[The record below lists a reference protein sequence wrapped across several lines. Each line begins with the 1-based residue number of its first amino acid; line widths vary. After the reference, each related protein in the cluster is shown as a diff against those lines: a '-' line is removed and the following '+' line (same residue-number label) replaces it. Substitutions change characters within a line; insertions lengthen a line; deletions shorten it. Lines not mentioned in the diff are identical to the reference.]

1 MEKEKLE
8 ALMKLAKD
16 LNDRVSEIAREKG
29 QRDGIP
35 QGDVIHKAELEKQV
49 GDMIA
54 RLHPTPKKMIF
65 GGTGQAGEGEEKI
78 SFGKWIK
85 MVAANHP
92 AIADQFTKTIMEVGT
107 DAQGGFLVPEGFS
120 AEILGEL
127 NQPTSIVPK
136 CTDFP
141 QEHPTQNLPKWL
153 TDLTVYWV
161 DENGTKTFS
170 KPTLENKQ
178 SVLNKI
184 VAMVAFTDELLEDNI
199 SNLPSKIATLVAEN
213 FAVDIER
220 LVLVGDVTGAA
231 DPFNGLGFVAGTNVV
246 NQLGLNLSYL
256 DVTNIWNNPSVN
268 NKYLKRGGEWY
279 FNKTV
284 LGLMMNLVDLQNR
297 PLWNIGALSAGIP
310 PNVLGSPYN
319 LSQQILNTYG
329 AGGNTSFITFGD
341 YKFILLGSKKGA
353 GGITMAMTNSG
364 TDGSSLNAWMNDE
377 TFMRWVKRQGI
388 LVAIPEAFSIGKL
401 IK

>member
-1 MEKEKLE
+1 MKEKLE

-16 LNDRVSEIAREKG
+16 LNDRVSEIAKEKG
-29 QRDGIP
+29 QKDGIP

-49 GDMIA
+49 SDMILK
-54 RLHPTPKKMIF
+54 LHPTPKKMIF
-65 GGTGQAGEGEEKI
+65 GGTGEAGAGEEKV
-78 SFGKWIK
+78 SFGKWIT
-85 MVAANHP
+85 MVAAKHP

-107 DAQGGFLVPEGFS
+107 DAQGGYLVPEGFE

-170 KPTLENKQ
+170 KPTFERKQ
-178 SVLNKI
+178 SILNKI

-199 SNLPSKIATLVAEN
+199 SDLPSKIATLVAEN
-213 FAVDIER
+213 FAVEIER
-220 LVLVGDVTGAA
+220 IVLVGSTVAG
-231 DPFNGLGFVAGTNVV
+231 DPFNGLGFAAGTNAV
-246 NQLGLNLSYL
+246 NQLGLNLSYR
-256 DVTNIWNNPSVN
+256 DVTNIWNNPNVN
-268 NKYLKRGGEWY
+268 NKYLKAGGEWY

-329 AGGNTSFITFGD
+329 AGGNTSIITFGD
-341 YKFILLGSKKGA
+341 YKYVVLGSKR
-353 GGITMAMTNSG
+353 GGGGVQMAVTNSG
-364 TDGSSLNAWMNDE
+364 TDGSSINAWMNDE
-377 TFMRWVKRQGI
+377 TLMRWVLRKGI
-388 LVAIPEAFSIGKL
+388 LVAIPEAYSIGRL